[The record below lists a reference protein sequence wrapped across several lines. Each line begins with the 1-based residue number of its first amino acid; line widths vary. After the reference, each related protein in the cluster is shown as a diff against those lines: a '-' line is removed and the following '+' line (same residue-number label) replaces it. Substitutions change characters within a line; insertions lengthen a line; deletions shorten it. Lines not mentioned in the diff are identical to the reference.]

1 MKFSE
6 TRLAGCFVV
15 EPEPVTD
22 DRGFF
27 ARMFA
32 ADELSRLGLDPAV
45 VESSISY
52 NHRRGTLRGLHFQ
65 AAPHGEVKHVR
76 CTRGRVFDVG
86 VDLRPGSPTFRGW
99 ASAELSAENRRCMYI
114 PNGFAHGFLTLED
127 ATELTYLMS
136 SPYVAE
142 AASGLRWDDPA
153 LGIEWPEV
161 GPLTLSERDRSWRLL
176 D

>member
-1 MKFSE
+1 VKFCE

-15 EPEPVTD
+15 EPEPVAD

-27 ARMFA
+27 ARTFA
-32 ADELSRLGLDPAV
+32 ADELARLGLNPTL

-86 VDLRPGSPTFRGW
+86 VDLRPDSPTFRGW
-99 ASAELSAENRRCMYI
+99 TSAELSAENRRCMYI
-114 PNGFAHGFLTLED
+114 PSGFAHGFLTLDD
-127 ATELTYLMS
+127 ATEVTYLMS
-136 SPYVAE
+136 YPYVAE

-153 LGIEWPEV
+153 VGIEWPDV
-161 GPLTLSERDRSWRLL
+161 GPLTLSDRDRSWRLL

>member
-1 MKFSE
+1 MRFCE

-15 EPEPVTD
+15 EPEPVAD

-27 ARMFA
+27 ARTFA
-32 ADELSRLGLDPAV
+32 ADEFARLGLDPTLA
-45 VESSISY
+45 ESSISY
-52 NHRRGTLRGLHFQ
+52 SHRRGTLRGLHFQ
-65 AAPHGEVKHVR
+65 AAPHGEVKQVR

-86 VDLRPGSPTFRGW
+86 VDLRPGSPTFLGW
-99 ASAELSAENRRCMYI
+99 ASAELSAENHRYMYI
-114 PNGFAHGFLTLED
+114 PSGFAHGFVTLED

-161 GPLTLSERDRSWRLL
+161 GPLTLSERDRSWPLL